1 MRATSYDALSSSLDL
16 NNRYSC
22 ASSQA
27 STQDAFEENN
37 FYRLDFTCPYCT
49 NPSYITGEHF
59 GDNRYI
65 VTYDF
70 EQAVEYTTE
79 CVSSMED
86 VQNTLLPLPP
96 ADDHCS
102 GFNNIGNHEN
112 LTDKKGFNI
121 TSSAEKCSEDS
132 EEQIRTNTKF
142 TDAEKEPK
150 RGLYDIYAGEN
161 NVYKNSYENKPTRR
175 LSKRIRNTPLRYI
188 EQA

>member
-1 MRATSYDALSSSLDL
+1 MSCHRRYTATPPPRHTTHRDFPILPRSCKRYQLMVRTKITYRTMGITSSPNQGYHLMRATSYDALSSSLDL

-79 CVSSMED
+79 YVSSMEGWQCIFCDKTFGFLYPTPD
-86 VQNTLLPLPP
+86 V
-96 ADDHCS
+96 
-102 GFNNIGNHEN
+102 
-112 LTDKKGFNI
+112 I
-121 TSSAEKCSEDS
+121 TSYPGFYWTLCLTSC
-132 EEQIRTNTKF
+132 
-142 TDAEKEPK
+142 
-150 RGLYDIYAGEN
+150 
-161 NVYKNSYENKPTRR
+161 
-175 LSKRIRNTPLRYI
+175 LRV
-188 EQA
+188 